1 VGVQAY
7 TISGTI
13 YPTPTLPDS
22 VNITVQ
28 LVGSSA
34 VMDSSVQAV
43 TASGTFSYT
52 THVGEPY
59 SWTSGPY
66 LVTAIDSYGLKT
78 TMKFEYSAS
87 VTTTTSTSTTTTT
100 TTTTTAPPVTTQT
113 TTQTVTTSVPTT
125 VTQTMTT
132 TQTPTA
138 ATVTQ
143 TVTGPGSTVTNTQT
157 TTNTVTQTVTGPGST
172 VTNTATSTVTQT
184 TSAIPGWAYGVM
196 VVLLLVGLAIGY
208 VVKRPS
214 IEQS

>member
-1 VGVQAY
+1 
-7 TISGTI
+7 
-13 YPTPTLPDS
+13 
-22 VNITVQ
+22 
-28 LVGSSA
+28 
-34 VMDSSVQAV
+34 
-43 TASGTFSYT
+43 
-52 THVGEPY
+52 
-59 SWTSGPY
+59 
-66 LVTAIDSYGLKT
+66 
-78 TMKFEYSAS
+78 
-87 VTTTTSTSTTTTT
+87 
-100 TTTTTAPPVTTQT
+100 
-113 TTQTVTTSVPTT
+113 
-125 VTQTMTT
+125 MTT